1 MSSVA
6 PTPSGEALVVGGDIA
21 PLRDGERW
29 FAIHALPFCEP
40 RAQVNLEQ
48 QGFRTFMPKR
58 RKTVR
63 HARKLRT
70 VESPFF
76 PRYFFV
82 VLDLDRDR
90 WRSVNGT
97 YGVSRLVMRGDLPEP
112 VPRGVVETLLA
123 SADERGTLHLAEQLK
138 VGSPVRMLA
147 GPFADQLATLE
158 RLDDLGRVRVLVDLL
173 GRQVPISTGADDLFP
188 LA

>member
-1 MSSVA
+1 MSSA
-6 PTPSGEALVVGGDIA
+6 DLAA
-21 PLRDGERW
+21 PLEDFPIGAPRAGLETGERW
-29 FAIHALPFCEP
+29 FAVHALPFCEL
-40 RAQVNLEQ
+40 RAQVNLEN

-58 RKTVR
+58 HKTVR

-76 PRYFFV
+76 PRYLFV
-82 VLDLDRDR
+82 VLDLDRDQ

-97 YGVSRLVMRGDLPEP
+97 FGVSRLVMRGELPEP

-123 SADERGTLHLAEQLK
+123 SADPRGILHLADRLK

-147 GPFADQLATLE
+147 GPFAERLAMLE
-158 RLDDLGRVRVLVDLL
+158 HLDDLGRVRVLVDML
-173 GRQVPISTGADDLFP
+173 GRKVSISTAAKDLFP

>member
-1 MSSVA
+1 MSSAELAA
-6 PTPSGEALVVGGDIA
+6 PGDAFAVISESTR
-21 PLRDGERW
+21 LDTGERW
-29 FAIHALPFCEP
+29 FAVHAQPFCEP
-40 RAQVNLEQ
+40 RAQVNLEN

-58 RKTVR
+58 HKTVR

-76 PRYFFV
+76 PRYLFV

-97 YGVSRLVMRGDLPEP
+97 FGVSRLVMRGELPEP
-112 VPRGVVETLLA
+112 VPRGVVETLIA
-123 SADERGTLHLAEQLK
+123 SADQHGILHLADRLK
-138 VGSPVRMLA
+138 IGSPVRMLA
-147 GPFADQLATLE
+147 GPFAEQLATLE
-158 RLDDLGRVRVLVDLL
+158 HLDDVGRVRVLVDML
-173 GRQVPISTGADDLFP
+173 GRKVSISTAAKDLFP

>member
-1 MSSVA
+1 MSLANLAA
-6 PTPSGEALVVGGDIA
+6 PAEAFPLATRTA
-21 PLRDGERW
+21 PLDDGERW
-29 FAIHALPFCEP
+29 FAVHAQPFGEL
-40 RAQVNLEQ
+40 RAQGNLEN

-58 RKTVR
+58 HKTVR

-76 PRYFFV
+76 PRYLFV

-97 YGVSRLVMRGDLPEP
+97 FGVSRLVMRGEQPQP

-123 SADERGTLHLAEQLK
+123 SADPGGILHLADRLK
-138 VGSPVRMLA
+138 IGSPVRMLA
-147 GPFADQLATLE
+147 GPFAEQLATLE
-158 RLDDLGRVRVLVDLL
+158 HLDDLGRVRVLVDML
-173 GRQVPISTGADDLFP
+173 GRQVSISTAAKDLFP

>member
-1 MSSVA
+1 MAS
-6 PTPSGEALVVGGDIA
+6 PDIA
-21 PLRDGERW
+21 PDGVSSAVGAGLAPLDAGERW
-29 FAIHALPFCEP
+29 FAVHAQPFCEL
-40 RAQVNLEQ
+40 RAQVNLEN

-58 RKTVR
+58 HRTVR

-76 PRYFFV
+76 PRYLFV
-82 VLDLDRDR
+82 VLDLERDR

-97 YGVSRLVMRGDLPEP
+97 FGVSRLVMRGELPEP

-123 SADERGTLHLAEQLK
+123 SSDARGILHLADKLK

-147 GPFADQLATLE
+147 GPFAEQLATLE
-158 RLDDLGRVRVLVDLL
+158 HLDDVGRVRVLVNML
-173 GRQVPISTGADDLFP
+173 GRKVSISTAAKDLFP